1 LSRLPPELATAIVAA
16 LVAVALAI
24 LAALYRRNRAA
35 IRKLRGAAFAPAYGL
50 FSTYRVTQSGVDY
63 PELAG
68 RYRDHDF
75 RIDAIV
81 DTLTFRK
88 LPVLWLRV
96 SLLAPA
102 PGRSTLDILVRSQ
115 NVEFYSPSVD
125 LPHRIEPLP
134 GWPDGALVRTDDPD
148 RLPDRRTIDRHIG
161 YFATPQAKE
170 MLITPKGIR
179 LVYMLDQARR
189 AEYLVLRQAEFESP
203 QVSEPLLK
211 DLMDRLIALHRDLA
225 AARQAA

>member
-1 LSRLPPELATAIVAA
+1 MPHLPPDIAA
-16 LVAVALAI
+16 LVVAILVAGALAV
-24 LAALYRRNRAA
+24 LTALYRRNRAI
-35 IRKLRGAAFAPAYGL
+35 IRKLRGGVFVSAYDL
-50 FSTYRVTQSGVDY
+50 FSSYRVTQSGLDY
-63 PELAG
+63 PELTG

-75 RIDAIV
+75 HIDAIV

-96 SLLAPA
+96 SLIAPA
-102 PGRSTLDILVRSQ
+102 PDHSTLDILVRSQ

-134 GWPDGALVRTDDPD
+134 GWPDGAVIRTDDPG
-148 RLPDRRTIDRHIG
+148 RLPDRRIVDRHIG
-161 YFATPQAKE
+161 YFADPQAKE
-170 MLITPKGIR
+170 MLITPKGLR
-179 LVYMLDQARR
+179 LVHMLDQARR

-203 QVSEPLLK
+203 QVPQPLLK